1 MIRCYSCGGMTEPGL
16 VADLYAAHGIYV
28 AVENVPADVCRQCG
42 ERYYSPDTTR
52 RLLSLTEEARRGAV
66 AGSTMQLLVFDFGR
80 EAALAA
86 MTG

>member
-1 MIRCYSCGGMTEPGL
+1 MTEPGV
-16 VADLYAAHGIYV
+16 VADLYAESGVYV

-42 ERYYSPDTTR
+42 ERYYSPGTTK

-66 AGSTMQLLVFDFGR
+66 AGSPAQVLVFDFGR

-86 MTG
+86 VSA